1 MAAKHPVTKG
11 KDLSPKS
18 SGAVKGGLK
27 DKLAV
32 NDNLTL
38 VRGAKPTPK
47 KKDLP
52 SRKDVTGGKKRE

>member
-1 MAAKHPVTKG
+1 MASKAPAKKA
-11 KDLSPKS
+11 KDLAPKS
-18 SGAVKGGLK
+18 ANIKGGRPY
-27 DKLAV
+27 AG
-32 NDNLTL
+32 NDNMTL